1 VNFTLLSSPS
11 YTLAMVHWNLPDKF
25 VNEPQPSQ
33 GSFSY
38 IKDNSLLFNTCPPDS
53 VGTTCWYVNG
63 TGGTVSATV
72 TYSFANGQTV
82 SIAPQGTISVYR
94 PSILQFMPT
103 QPAPVVNLINGY
115 IELDGLTYSFRVL
128 SQYAGN
134 GDFTQIISRQAQNG
148 SSAPTTINAYL
159 DSFPFYI
166 NKSWTSGSFTVS
178 PNVLSRWSFQDSP
191 QYALGSGIYGNTT
204 SISDQFTDY
213 IMFCPSGTGNTYV
226 TLGTVTWSWTS
237 STTYINGNWTP
248 PLQVTHA
255 PTGNDTSDSF
265 PVWTHVFNP

>member
-1 VNFTLLSSPS
+1 
-11 YTLAMVHWNLPDKF
+11 
-25 VNEPQPSQ
+25 
-33 GSFSY
+33 
-38 IKDNSLLFNTCPPDS
+38 
-53 VGTTCWYVNG
+53 
-63 TGGTVSATV
+63 
-72 TYSFANGQTV
+72 
-82 SIAPQGTISVYR
+82 
-94 PSILQFMPT
+94 MPT